1 MLNLPVAMI
10 KEILSFV
17 LPIILLSPI
26 TAFLPT
32 VEVTAPK
39 EGQAIQGS
47 VTISGSVSGDDF
59 VSGDI
64 SYGYDS
70 DGNSTWFFI
79 SSLSQPVTNGV
90 LAVWDTSTISDGNY
104 QLKVTAKYKNGET
117 KEVIIQ
123 HLLVRNYTAIQ
134 NTATELPVVNEREN
148 DATPTVTVTSVIS
161 ATPFPTN
168 SGSLKVAQIQE
179 SVQWGG
185 ILGIVGLLFI
195 GLIVLIRW
203 IKFTR

>member
-17 LPIILLSPI
+17 LPIILLSPL
-26 TAFLPT
+26 TPFLPT

-39 EGQAIQGS
+39 EGQAVQGS

-59 VSGDI
+59 MSGDI

-79 SSLSQPVTNGV
+79 STVSQPVANGV

-104 QLKVTAKYKNGET
+104 QLKITAKYKNGDT

-134 NTATELPVVNEREN
+134 STDTEPPEVSEKENVVVS
-148 DATPTVTVTSVIS
+148 TVTETPVFS

-168 SGSLKVAQIQE
+168 SGSLKVSQIQD
-179 SVQWGG
+179 SLQWGG
-185 ILGIVGLLFI
+185 ILGIVCLLFI
-195 GLIVLIRW
+195 GLIVLFRW
-203 IKFTR
+203 IKFNR